1 MRIFL
6 LTFLTV
12 CVFRVSAAPET
23 PFRHGR
29 LDNGLTYYIRATG
42 ASAGKA
48 DFYLVQN
55 VGALMEE
62 EHQNGLAHVLE
73 HMAFHATEH
82 FPEGV
87 PAFLKRRGIQDL
99 NAYTGADE
107 TVYHIDG
114 VPTTDGGLVDSCLLI
129 LHDWSG
135 FLQLRADEME
145 IERKVI
151 LEERR
156 QGMDLSQRMLSQL
169 NAYLYN
175 HSKYATHD
183 VIGTPE
189 VLNHFTAD
197 EVRAYYHDFYRPD
210 QQAVIVLGDID
221 PDAVEA
227 GVKRLFAG
235 IPKRVNAKPRVTY
248 AIPDN
253 EEPQY
258 CRLIDED
265 IPQNAVVLMKR
276 FRKPEF
282 RTLGE
287 QVKDQLCREFY
298 NQIVGERLNDFIQ
311 EEDALFLSAQAG
323 VHDVVRHY
331 EGQNIAITPLPG
343 MEKEAVRQ
351 VLEQLERIH
360 RYAITDQKLKELTD
374 NYRLGLKQSAAMLR
388 RMPNSVYLKVYQDH
402 FLLGYPL
409 AEVAE
414 KLDAAWH
421 LLDSIDSRAVHAWL
435 DRWNAGDLNRIY
447 AVQGNNPDYPFP
459 DSETLTRLLREAR
472 QSSPAPYVQ
481 AVADTLP
488 SLMDFTP
495 VAGRIVKTKRLKG
508 PGAEEWTL
516 SNGAKVYYK
525 HNDYESGAFNLLAG
539 SPGGRSL
546 LPAEDLPSA
555 DALNTLF
562 LQYGLYKYPARL
574 LNAIMRGHNIDINID
589 LGERSES
596 ISCSSTRDDAEI
608 AFQFFHL
615 TVVHP
620 RFSRPD
626 FDKYVRANKIQ
637 RTYAK
642 PTTDD
647 SIASVMQE
655 LHTLPSPR
663 IRKTDT
669 AYYAAMDYDRMVE
682 IYDERFRNAADF
694 AFYLVG
700 DLPREEARRLVEL
713 YIASLPA
720 RNVRET
726 PVHHRYASTA
736 SATRDI
742 RLGLPEEKYMVS
754 IEYKNHLKT
763 KASDKIC
770 FHVLQKH
777 FDNLFRQIIREDE
790 GGSYGVQLHT
800 EAEDYPFYDQTFAVQ
815 FESSQ
820 AKGPRMRQIVHD
832 QIRQFIEEGI
842 SEDDAEYYLLVLK
855 QEHQKAFAEKNV
867 AYWTENLQFYNRTH
881 TQLDDPRYFD
891 GIIDQIRAKDIVAFA
906 RKFFDTAQCIDVVIY

>member
-1 MRIFL
+1 MRIL
-6 LTFLTV
+6 LLILLTV
-12 CVFRVSAAPET
+12 CTCRLSVAQEI

-62 EHQNGLAHVLE
+62 DHQNGLAHVLE
-73 HMAFHATEH
+73 HMAFHATEN

-87 PAFLKRRGIQDL
+87 PAFLKRRGIRDL

-107 TVYHIDG
+107 TVYHING
-114 VPTTDGGLVDSCLLI
+114 VPTADRGLIDSCLLI

-156 QGMDLSQRMLSQL
+156 QGMDLSQRMQSRL
-169 NAYLYN
+169 NAYIYN

-183 VIGTPE
+183 VIGTLE
-189 VLNHFTAD
+189 VLNRFTPD

-210 QQAVIVLGDID
+210 QQAVIVLGDIE
-221 PDAVEA
+221 PATVEA
-227 GVKRLFAG
+227 GVKRLFSD
-235 IPKRVNAKPRVTY
+235 IPKRVNPKPRVVYT
-248 AIPDN
+248 IPDN
-253 EEPQY
+253 GQPDY

-276 FRKPEF
+276 FRKPEI
-282 RTLGE
+282 RTLNE
-287 QVKDQLCREFY
+287 QIKDQLCREFY
-298 NQIVGERLNDFIQ
+298 NRIVGERLNEFIQ
-311 EEDALFLSAQAG
+311 EEDASFLSAQAG
-323 VHDVVRHY
+323 VHDMVRGY
-331 EGQNIAITPLPG
+331 EGQNIAVTPLPG
-343 MEKEAVRQ
+343 MEEEAVRQ

-360 RYAITDQKLKELTD
+360 RYAITDGKLKELTD
-374 NYRLGLKQSAAMLR
+374 NYRLGLKQSVAMLN
-388 RMPNSVYLKVYQDH
+388 RMPNSVYLKIYQDN

-409 AEVAE
+409 ADVAA
-414 KLDAAWH
+414 KLDATWY

-435 DRWNAGDLNRIY
+435 DRWNAGDLNRVY

-459 DSETLTRLLREAR
+459 DCESLTRLIREAR
-472 QSSPAPYVQ
+472 STSPEPYAQ
-481 AVADTLP
+481 AVSDTLP
-488 SLMDFTP
+488 PLMDFVP
-495 VAGRIVKTKRLKG
+495 AAGAIVRTKALK
-508 PGAEEWTL
+508 PLGAEEWTL
-516 SNGAKVYYK
+516 GNGARVYYK
-525 HNDYESGAFNLLAG
+525 YTDYESGEFNLLAG
-539 SPGGRSL
+539 SRGGCSL

-562 LQYGLYKYPARL
+562 LQYGLYKYPARQ
-574 LNAIMRGHNIDINID
+574 LNAIMRGHNIDININ

-596 ISCSSTRDDAEI
+596 INCSSTRDDAEI
-608 AFQFFHL
+608 AFQFFYL

-626 FDKYVRANKIQ
+626 FDKYVRANKI
-637 RTYAK
+637 RHAYAK
-642 PTTDD
+642 PTTED
-647 SIASVMQE
+647 SIASLMRE
-655 LHTLPSPR
+655 LHTVPSPR
-663 IRKTDT
+663 VRQVDT

-682 IYDERFRNAADF
+682 IFDERFRNAADF
-694 AFYLVG
+694 SFYLVG
-700 DLPREEARRLVEL
+700 DLPREEARRLVET
-713 YIASLPA
+713 YIASLPT

-726 PVHHRYASTA
+726 PIDHQYASTA
-736 SATRDI
+736 SVTRDI

-754 IEYKNHLKT
+754 IEYKNRLKT
-763 KASDKIC
+763 KEADKIC
-770 FHVLQKH
+770 LHILRKY

-790 GGSYGVQLHT
+790 GGSYGVNIHA
-800 EAEDYPFYDQTFAVQ
+800 EAENYPFYEQTFAVQ

-832 QIRQFIEEGI
+832 QINRFLEDGL
-842 SEDDAEYYLLVLK
+842 SEDDAEYYRLLLK
-855 QEHQKAFAEKNV
+855 KEHQEAFAEKNV

-881 TQLDDPRYFD
+881 TQLDDPRYFN
-891 GIIDQIRAKDIVAFA
+891 GIIDKIRAKDIVAFA
-906 RKFFDTAQCIDVVIY
+906 RRFFGTAQCIDIVIY

>member
-1 MRIFL
+1 MRILFL
-6 LTFLTV
+6 IFLTV
-12 CVFRVSAAPET
+12 CAFRLAAAPKT

-29 LDNGLTYYIRATG
+29 LDNGLTYYVRATG

-62 EHQNGLAHVLE
+62 DYQNGLAHVLE
-73 HMAFHATEH
+73 HMAFHATEN

-107 TVYHIDG
+107 TVYHING
-114 VPTTDGGLVDSCLLI
+114 VPVSDQGLVDSCLLI
-129 LHDWSG
+129 LHDWAG
-135 FLQLRADEME
+135 FLQLRTDEME

-156 QGMDLSQRMLSQL
+156 QGMDLSQRMQSRL

-189 VLNHFTAD
+189 VLNNFTAA

-227 GVKRLFAG
+227 EVKRLFAA
-235 IPKRVNAKPRVTY
+235 IPKRVNVKPRVIYT
-248 AIPDN
+248 IPDN
-253 EEPQY
+253 EQPQY
-258 CRLIDED
+258 CRLIDKD
-265 IPQNAVVLMKR
+265 ISQNAVVLMKR
-276 FRKPEF
+276 FRKPEI

-287 QVKDQLCREFY
+287 QIKDQLCREFY

-331 EGQNIAITPLPG
+331 EGQNIAVTPLPG
-343 MEKEAVRQ
+343 MEKEAVQQ

-360 RYAITDQKLKELTD
+360 RYAITDRKLKELAD
-374 NYRLGLKQSAAMLR
+374 HYRLGLKQSVAMLN
-388 RMPNSVYLKVYQDH
+388 RMPNSVYLRIYQDN

-409 AEVAE
+409 AEVAN
-414 KLDAAWH
+414 KLDATWH
-421 LLDSIDSRAVHAWL
+421 LLDSIDSYTVHAWL
-435 DRWNAGDLNRIY
+435 DRWNASDLNRIY
-447 AVQGNNPDYPFP
+447 VVQGNNPDYPFP
-459 DSETLTRLLREAR
+459 GSEVLTQLIRDAR
-472 QSSPAPYVQ
+472 QSSPEPYVQ
-481 AVADTLP
+481 MTADTLP
-488 SLMDFTP
+488 PLMDFIP
-495 VAGRIVKTKRLKG
+495 VAGSIVKTKELK
-508 PGAEEWTL
+508 PLEAEEWTL

-525 HNDYESGAFNLLAG
+525 HNDYESGVFNLLAG

-562 LQYGLYKYPARL
+562 LQYGLYKYPARM
-574 LNAIMRGHNIDINID
+574 LNAIMRGHDIDINID

-596 ISCSSTRDDAEI
+596 INCSSTRDDAEL

-615 TVVHP
+615 TLVYP
-620 RFSRPD
+620 RFSRSD

-647 SIASVMQE
+647 SIASVMRE

-663 IRKTDT
+663 IYKTDT
-669 AYYAAMDYDRMVE
+669 AYYAAMDYDRMAG

-694 AFYLVG
+694 SFYLVG
-700 DLPREEARRLVEL
+700 DLSREEARRLVEL
-713 YIASLPA
+713 YIASLPT
-720 RNVRET
+720 RHVCET
-726 PVHHRYASTA
+726 PVYHPYANTA
-736 SATRDI
+736 SVTRDI
-742 RLGLPEEKYMVS
+742 CLGLPEEKYMVS
-754 IEYKNHLKT
+754 IDYKNRLKT
-763 KASDKIC
+763 KESDKIC
-770 FHVLQKH
+770 FHVLGKY
-777 FDNLFRQIIREDE
+777 FDDLFRQIIREDE
-790 GGSYGVQLHT
+790 GGSYGVRLHT
-800 EAEDYPFYDQTFAVQ
+800 EAEDYPFYEQTFAVQ

-820 AKGPRMRQIVHD
+820 DKGPRMRQIVHE
-832 QIRQFIEEGI
+832 QIKRFLEEGI
-842 SEDDAEYYLLVLK
+842 SEDDTEYYLLVLK
-855 QEHQKAFAEKNV
+855 KEHQKAFAEKNV
-867 AYWTENLQFYNRTH
+867 AYWTENLQFYNRTR
-881 TQLDDPRYFD
+881 TRLDDPRYFD
-891 GIIDQIRAKDIVAFA
+891 SIIDKIRAKDIVAFA
-906 RKFFDTAQCIDVVIY
+906 RKFFATSQCIDVVIY

>member
-1 MRIFL
+1 MRIFF
-6 LTFLTV
+6 LTLLTV
-12 CVFRVSAAPET
+12 CALRLSATPET
-23 PFRHGR
+23 PFRYGR
-29 LDNGLTYYIRATG
+29 LENGLTYYIRATG
-42 ASAGKA
+42 ASVGKA

-62 EHQNGLAHVLE
+62 DHQNGLAHVLE
-73 HMAFHATEH
+73 HMAFHATEN

-87 PAFLKRRGIQDL
+87 PAFLKRRGISDL

-107 TVYHIDG
+107 TVYHING
-114 VPTTDGGLVDSCLLI
+114 VPTADTGLVDSCLLI

-156 QGMDLSQRMLSQL
+156 QGMDLSQRMQSRL

-175 HSKYATHD
+175 HSKYAIHD

-210 QQAVIVLGDID
+210 QQAVIVLGDINLE
-221 PDAVEA
+221 AVEA

-235 IPKRVNAKPRVTY
+235 IPKRVNAKPRVVYT
-248 AIPDN
+248 IPDN
-253 EEPQY
+253 EQPLY

-276 FRKPEF
+276 FRKPEI
-282 RTLGE
+282 RTLGD

-298 NQIVGERLNDFIQ
+298 NQIVGERLHDFIS

-323 VHDVVRHY
+323 VHDMVRHY

-343 MEKEAVRQ
+343 MEKEAVQQ

-374 NYRLGLKQSAAMLR
+374 NYRLGLKQSAAMLG
-388 RMPNSVYLKVYQDH
+388 RMPNSVYLKIYQDH

-409 AEVAE
+409 AEVTE
-414 KLDAAWH
+414 KLDATWH

-459 DSETLTRLLREAR
+459 DSETLTRLLLEAR
-472 QSSPAPYVQ
+472 QALPAPYVQ
-481 AVADTLP
+481 TVADTLP
-488 SLMDFTP
+488 ALMDVTP
-495 VAGRIVKTKRLKG
+495 AAARIVKTKVLKALD
-508 PGAEEWTL
+508 AEEWTL

-525 HNDYESGAFNLLAG
+525 HNDYESGVFNLLAG

-562 LQYGLYKYPARL
+562 LQYGLYKYPARV
-574 LNAIMRGHNIDINID
+574 LNTIMRGHNIDININ

-596 ISCSSTRDDAEI
+596 INCSSTRDDAEI

-647 SIASVMQE
+647 SIAAVMQE

-663 IRKTDT
+663 IYKTDT

-682 IYDERFRNAADF
+682 IFNERFRNAADF
-694 AFYLVG
+694 SFYLVG
-700 DLPREEARRLVEL
+700 DLSREEARRLVEL
-713 YIASLPA
+713 YMASLPT
-720 RNVRET
+720 RKVRDT
-726 PVHHRYASTA
+726 PGYHRYTSTA

-742 RLGLPEEKYMVS
+742 RLGLPEEKYMVN

-763 KASDKIC
+763 KESDKIC
-770 FHVLQKH
+770 FHVLRKH

-790 GGSYGVQLHT
+790 GVPMECTSIRKRRIIRSTTRLSPYSLRVRRPKDPGCGKSFTTKSDGSSMKVSPKTTPSTICWCLRKNTKRPLPEKTWPIGRKTCNFTTALIPRLMPPVISMASSTKSVRKTLLHLPADFLT
-800 EAEDYPFYDQTFAVQ
+800 
-815 FESSQ
+815 
-820 AKGPRMRQIVHD
+820 RHN
-832 QIRQFIEEGI
+832 
-842 SEDDAEYYLLVLK
+842 VLM
-855 QEHQKAFAEKNV
+855 
-867 AYWTENLQFYNRTH
+867 W
-881 TQLDDPRYFD
+881 
-891 GIIDQIRAKDIVAFA
+891 
-906 RKFFDTAQCIDVVIY
+906 

>member
-156 QGMDLSQRMLSQL
+156 QGMDLSQRMQSQL

-516 SNGAKVYYK
+516 SNGAKVYY
-525 HNDYESGAFNLLAG
+525 
-539 SPGGRSL
+539 
-546 LPAEDLPSA
+546 
-555 DALNTLF
+555 
-562 LQYGLYKYPARL
+562 
-574 LNAIMRGHNIDINID
+574 
-589 LGERSES
+589 
-596 ISCSSTRDDAEI
+596 
-608 AFQFFHL
+608 
-615 TVVHP
+615 
-620 RFSRPD
+620 
-626 FDKYVRANKIQ
+626 
-637 RTYAK
+637 
-642 PTTDD
+642 
-647 SIASVMQE
+647 
-655 LHTLPSPR
+655 
-663 IRKTDT
+663 
-669 AYYAAMDYDRMVE
+669 
-682 IYDERFRNAADF
+682 
-694 AFYLVG
+694 
-700 DLPREEARRLVEL
+700 
-713 YIASLPA
+713 
-720 RNVRET
+720 
-726 PVHHRYASTA
+726 
-736 SATRDI
+736 
-742 RLGLPEEKYMVS
+742 
-754 IEYKNHLKT
+754 
-763 KASDKIC
+763 
-770 FHVLQKH
+770 
-777 FDNLFRQIIREDE
+777 
-790 GGSYGVQLHT
+790 
-800 EAEDYPFYDQTFAVQ
+800 
-815 FESSQ
+815 
-820 AKGPRMRQIVHD
+820 
-832 QIRQFIEEGI
+832 
-842 SEDDAEYYLLVLK
+842 
-855 QEHQKAFAEKNV
+855 
-867 AYWTENLQFYNRTH
+867 
-881 TQLDDPRYFD
+881 
-891 GIIDQIRAKDIVAFA
+891 
-906 RKFFDTAQCIDVVIY
+906 